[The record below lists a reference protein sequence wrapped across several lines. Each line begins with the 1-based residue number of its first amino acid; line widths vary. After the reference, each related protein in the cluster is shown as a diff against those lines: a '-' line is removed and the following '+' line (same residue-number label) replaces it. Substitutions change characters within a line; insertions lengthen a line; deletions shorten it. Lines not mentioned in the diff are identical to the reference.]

1 MKNYIYHGTRNL
13 IVLPGRAVQTFPSG
27 LVRIDRTYACRT
39 GDEGRYRRDFEV
51 GNLLPLDDNA
61 PAIDGAYVFP
71 NPTEQSSDDGFYRF
85 KVSGY
90 GRTSTV
96 GTYAPLNAAQAS
108 VEVDREERWITY
120 SQEEYL
126 VQNVCLIRS
135 SPLQKI
141 SVAVPGRA
149 KRTGKSFTKRVEEF
163 VNIGSIS
170 FFEQWYET
178 FIWQVVSTS
187 VNYFGRVEET
197 RIVWR
202 YARTY
207 LNSSGSFFNGE
218 QYAGT
223 ALI

>member
-61 PAIDGAYVFP
+61 PAIDGAYIFP

-108 VEVDREERWITY
+108 VEVDREERWIAY

-149 KRTGKSFTKRVEEF
+149 KRTGKSFTKRVEATFE
-163 VNIGSIS
+163 SIS

-218 QYAGT
+218 QYTGT
-223 ALI
+223 ALL

>member
-1 MKNYIYHGTRNL
+1 
-13 IVLPGRAVQTFPSG
+13 
-27 LVRIDRTYACRT
+27 
-39 GDEGRYRRDFEV
+39 
-51 GNLLPLDDNA
+51 LPLDDNA
-61 PAIDGAYVFP
+61 PAIDGAYIFP

-85 KVSGY
+85 RVSGY

-149 KRTGKSFTKRVEEF
+149 KRTGNSFTRRIRQTDPT
-163 VNIGSIS
+163 IGFSS
-170 FFEQWYET
+170 SNFMRFYET
-178 FIWQVVSTS
+178 FIWQVVSTD

-197 RIVWR
+197 RIIWR

-207 LNSSGSFFNGE
+207 LNDYNSFLDGKK
-218 QYAGT
+218 YTGT